1 MCSRCR
7 HLITGRGKAIIG
19 TVPRAE
25 EKKQNEQ
32 LVSANI
38 SIKRRTEERT
48 VFSCFRSS
56 TRSLAVP
63 KSCRVQES
71 RCQ

>member
-1 MCSRCR
+1 MSSRCR
-7 HLITGRGKAIIG
+7 HLITGRGRVTIG

-25 EKKQNEQ
+25 EKEQKEQ
-32 LVSANI
+32 LVSANV
-38 SIKRRTEERT
+38 SMKRRTEERT

-63 KSCRVQES
+63 KSCRVHMS